1 MMPDE
6 LIAYLS
12 QQNPGKFHD
21 ELLAHCKRLLKLSRD
36 QMQTNYAKW
45 DKYDMVY
52 RGERYR
58 DHDDVKA
65 AERKEP
71 EKLVVPF
78 TYSQIQTFVAF
89 CFQVYTQRPT
99 FYELQ
104 GTGTENEQAA
114 KLGESVLEYNLE
126 HNKFKGDKLP
136 QFITNIARFG
146 LGILQPS
153 WTEETQKVEKP
164 VQQQVQQIPGMPPV
178 VPPTTTQL
186 VDEIV
191 YQGNKIMTISPYRWF
206 PDPRVPLTRFQEGE
220 FCAHEDDYSRNRM
233 SSLEAQKMVAG
244 IKWVPSFRKEM
255 LADGERRLSFQN
267 QITGTAAFDEKDN
280 DFMVLSAMEIELIPA
295 NWTVNVGTG
304 EGKPLGSSKAVEKWQ
319 VWIANDGRIVR
330 VAPMGYLHN
339 HYTYVATQ
347 FANDD
352 LRHINFGIAE
362 LLEQLQDIQTWFINS
377 HITNVRKVI
386 QNQLIVDP
394 KGVEMQD
401 LKDRNPVIRLKPT
414 VQGSGVD
421 RWIKQLSVQDA
432 TQGHVNDAGVME
444 NFAKSATGITDTIL
458 GEFASGRRSA
468 REAGNVA
475 NSAAARLLLTAHS
488 IWDNALLPMGRD
500 MLSNIR
506 DGMSVQQLVRV
517 VGQSTAMANQQGVQ
531 TLLMMPQQIQTPTG
545 PQLQMV
551 DKTMLAGSYDFQVF
565 DGTLPSV
572 RGATA
577 QTLQE
582 LLTVLLTNPE
592 LVFVLGINPV
602 PLLHE
607 ILELRGIRNID
618 RFNLN
623 PQSAQQLIQLAGFAR
638 NALAT
643 ANPKPGSGAAN
654 GSNPQQGAPVGR

>member
-1 MMPDE
+1 MMPPE
-6 LIAYLS
+6 LIKYLE
-12 QQNPGKFHD
+12 QENPGKFHD
-21 ELLAHCKRLLKLSRD
+21 DLLDKAKRLVKLSRD
-36 QMQTNYAKW
+36 QMQLNYWKW

-78 TYSQIQTFVAF
+78 TFSQIQTFVAF

-99 FYELQ
+99 FFELE
-104 GTGTENEQAA
+104 GTGTENWQSA
-114 KLGESVLEYNLE
+114 KMAEAVLEYNLE
-126 HNKFKGDKLP
+126 HNKFKGDKLQ
-136 QFITNIARFG
+136 QFLTNIARFG
-146 LGILQPS
+146 VGIMQPS

-164 VQQQVQQIPGMPPV
+164 VQQQVQQQPGLPPV
-178 VPPTTTQL
+178 IPPTMMQM
-186 VDEIV
+186 VDSIV
-191 YQGNKIMTISPYRWF
+191 YQGNKITTISPYRWF
-206 PDPRVPLTRFQEGE
+206 PDPRVPMTRFQEGE
-220 FCAHEDDYSRNRM
+220 FCAHEDDYSRHQLSKM
-233 SSLEAQKMVAG
+233 EASKLVAG
-244 IKWVPSFRKEM
+244 IKYVPHFRREM
-255 LADGERRLSFQN
+255 LMDGARRLSFQN
-267 QITGTAAFDEKDN
+267 QVVGTAAFDEKDN
-280 DFMVLSAMEIELIPA
+280 DFMILTEVQMELIPA
-295 NWTVNVGTG
+295 DWKVNTPGDG
-304 EGKPLGSSKAVEKWQ
+304 EKPLGSGTTAEKYI
-319 VWIANDGRIVR
+319 VWYANDNRVVRIE
-330 VAPMGYLHN
+330 PMGYLHN
-339 HYTYVATQ
+339 HFTYVATQ

-352 LRHINFGIAE
+352 LRHINFGISE
-362 LLEQLQDIQTWFINS
+362 LLEQLQDVQTWFINS

-401 LKDRNPVIRLKPT
+401 LKDRNPIIRLKPT

-421 RWIKQLSVQDA
+421 RWIKQLTVTDA
-432 TQGHVNDAGVME
+432 TAGHVENAQVME
-444 NFAKSATGITDTIL
+444 GFAKAATGITDTIL

-475 NSAAARLLLTAHS
+475 NSAAARLLLTAHA

-506 DGMSVQQLVRV
+506 DGMAVQQLVRV
-517 VGQSTAMANQQGVQ
+517 VGMSNAQNNPQAVQQ
-531 TLLMMPQQIQTPTG
+531 LLMQPQQVQTPTG
-545 PQLQMV
+545 PQLMPV
-551 DKTMLAGSYDFQVF
+551 DKTQLNGSYDFQIF

-582 LLTVLLTNPE
+582 LLTIIVQNPE
-592 LVFVLGINPV
+592 LAFIFQLNPV

-618 RFNLN
+618 RFTLT
-623 PQSAQQLIQLAGFAR
+623 PQSAQQLIQLASVAR
-638 NALAT
+638 NATAT
-643 ANPKPGSGAAN
+643 ASTQGGSGGAGAN
-654 GSNPQQGAPVGR
+654 RPATGAGGV